1 MPPKIKPL
9 SEQEFVQYFLTEKLT
24 WQEQKIKYGVSRDRF
39 YSSLKCWRPKYADAL
54 RAISS
59 ARYSAA
65 AKIRKKHY
73 RDPKIILSREIL
85 QEVLAERLP
94 IETMAAKLNV
104 SVFILQR
111 NIQYH
116 GLQDEVLEPLAPMV
130 WRRNNREQL
139 EALEYFSPGISEAA
153 SKLRSD
159 PAAFFYKLY
168 DAHLKLLET
177 AYFVNQLGKAHGRYY
192 SKTTRKDVCWSMN
205 RYEALLAI
213 ALREKGIPHQRQVIV
228 GPTGRGPLL
237 ADFLV
242 KGILYVELDGGFH
255 AIQKQMEN
263 DRKKEEFMRESGIPL
278 LRLPSDLLVKD
289 RAKAVAAVENTL
301 SLIESPLWKPTEWKQ
316 FGI

>member
-1 MPPKIKPL
+1 M
-9 SEQEFVQYFLTEKLT
+9 SEQEFVQYFLNEKLT

-39 YSSLKCWRPKYADAL
+39 YTSLKCWRTKYADAL
-54 RAISS
+54 KAISS

-65 AKIRKKHY
+65 AKVRKRHY
-73 RDPKIILSREIL
+73 RDPKVILSRETL
-85 QEVLAERLP
+85 QQVLAERLP

-139 EALEYFSPGISEAA
+139 EALEYFAPGISEAA

-159 PAAFFYKLY
+159 PAAFFHKLY

-205 RYEALLAI
+205 RYEGLLAV

-228 GPTGRGPLL
+228 GPMGRGALL
-237 ADFLV
+237 VDFLV
-242 KGILYVELDGGFH
+242 KGILYVEVDGGFH
-255 AIQKQMEN
+255 VLEKQIKN
-263 DRKKEEFMRESGIPL
+263 DLKKEEFMKQTRIPL
-278 LRLPSDLLVKD
+278 LRIPSELLVRD
-289 RAKAVAAVENTL
+289 REKAIQKIESTL
-301 SLIESPLWKPTEWKQ
+301 SLIESPLWNHTEWKQ